1 MSDAGNPIKNID
13 DMNRQE
19 SALDEMLFGS
29 CPTTSSAR
37 NGGLAKSEE
46 EEKNASNDA
55 SSPPATVPEG
65 DDAPASQANQ
75 IVMDKDKLLA
85 VLREMELARCALP
98 STISFLS
105 DREAVSTATIRISRG
120 SAYHMFCFVLLT
132 YPN

>member
-19 SALDEMLFGS
+19 SAEGDGDADRGANDIPLLNLDEMLSGS

-37 NGGLAKSEE
+37 NGGIAKSEE

-65 DDAPASQANQ
+65 DDAPAFQANQ

-85 VLREMELARCALP
+85 VLREMECN
-98 STISFLS
+98 TTS
-105 DREAVSTATIRISRG
+105 DKVG
-120 SAYHMFCFVLLT
+120 QMCSAFHNIFSLG
-132 YPN
+132 